1 MKLIDI
7 VIECLDEFSSM
18 QPGGV
23 LDAKQLPRKGEMPS
37 MLRAANGMEIWF
49 SPRALEHMTWL
60 AEHLH
65 QESGVGSAI
74 RLEEYAQLV
83 RQALVDGHCD
93 GRLSTSS
100 TTLLVE
106 VRAMVSAAVEAS
118 QRPLIHSFPAWS
130 VDVGERAIGV
140 GPAVIYPL
148 AQWLERQRF
157 TPKAAEAF
165 FTDEL
170 PEEGWAERFDEYL
183 SGARAQEH
191 LDPACMLSRVIG
203 EATHVVEVAM
213 PPRETVLSR
222 HQARFLAQAS
232 LDCIAL
238 ILERPVFHRHWVL
251 RDQPTSPEFYDDIT
265 AFESGL
271 WPPNAHKRFH
281 RSPFSTPQN
290 QAMLDQYANYLSACA
305 HVLNVARTDD
315 QAAPNLGLA
324 HRWLSAL
331 LWASE
336 AAREPNG
343 AMASTKFATSLD
355 ILANASKYH
364 PIVELVTNLLGIT
377 ADVRLVRPTPQH
389 PEGMTLRQAVER
401 LYGEGRSQV
410 LHGSIVNPMHR
421 HTVERDV
428 GAWLARTCLRQAVLT
443 IPLADDAEHA
453 NFRAIPSTPNDDA
466 PSA

>member
-1 MKLIDI
+1 MKLLNIAI
-7 VIECLDEFSSM
+7 RCLDEFSRV
-18 QPGGV
+18 QPGGA
-23 LDAKQLPRKGEMPS
+23 LDAKQLLRKGEMPS
-37 MLRAANGMEIWF
+37 MLRAANGMEVWF
-49 SPRALEHMTWL
+49 SPHALEHMTWL
-60 AEHLH
+60 AQHLH
-65 QESGVGSAI
+65 QESAAGRAI

-93 GRLSTSS
+93 GRLTRSS
-100 TTLLVE
+100 TTLLAD
-106 VRAMVSAAVEAS
+106 VRAMVAAAVEAS

-130 VDVGERAIGV
+130 VDIGERVVEV

-157 TPKAAEAF
+157 TPKVAEAF

-170 PEEGWAERFDEYL
+170 PEEGWAQRFHEYL
-183 SGARAQEH
+183 SGARAEEY
-191 LDPACMLSRVIG
+191 LDPACMLSGVIG

-222 HQARFLAQAS
+222 HQARLLAQAS

-265 AFESGL
+265 AFQSGL
-271 WPPNAHKRFH
+271 SPPNARKRFH
-281 RSPFSTPQN
+281 RSPFSKPQN
-290 QAMLDQYANYLSACA
+290 KAMLDQYASHVAACA
-305 HVLNVARTDD
+305 HVLHVVRTDD

-331 LWASE
+331 QWASE
-336 AAREPNG
+336 AAREPND
-343 AMASTKFATSLD
+343 AMSSTKFATSLD
-355 ILANASKYH
+355 ILASASKSH
-364 PIVELVTNLLGIT
+364 PIVDMVTNLLRIT

-410 LHGSIVNPMHR
+410 LHGNIVNPMHR

-428 GAWLARTCLRQAVLT
+428 GAWLARTCLRQAVST
-443 IPLADDAEHA
+443 IPLAIDAEHA
-453 NFRAIPSTPNDDA
+453 NFRAIPITPNDDA
-466 PSA
+466 LSA

>member
-1 MKLIDI
+1 MKLIEI
-7 VIECLDEFSSM
+7 VFGCLEEFSRV
-18 QPGGV
+18 QPGGA
-23 LDAKQLPRKGEMPS
+23 LDAKQLPQKGEMPS

-49 SPRALEHMTWL
+49 SPRALEHMMWI
-60 AEHLH
+60 AENLH
-65 QESGVGSAI
+65 KESRVGSAI

-93 GRLSTSS
+93 GRLTTSS
-100 TTLLVE
+100 TTLLAD
-106 VRAMVSAAVEAS
+106 VRAMVAGAVEEF

-130 VDVGERAIGV
+130 VDTGACVVEI

-157 TPKAAEAF
+157 TPKVAASF

-170 PEEGWAERFDEYL
+170 PEEGWAERFGGYL
-183 SGARAQEH
+183 SGARAPEH
-191 LDPACMLSRVIG
+191 LDLACMLSRVIG

-238 ILERPVFHRHWVL
+238 ILQRPVFHRHWVL

-271 WPPNAHKRFH
+271 WPPNARSRFH
-281 RSPFSTPQN
+281 RSPFSKPQN
-290 QAMLDQYANYLSACA
+290 EAMLDQYANHVAACA
-305 HVLNVARTDD
+305 HVLHVVRTDD

-336 AAREPNG
+336 AAREPND
-343 AMASTKFATSLD
+343 AMSSTKFATSLD
-355 ILANASKYH
+355 ILANASKSH
-364 PIVELVTNLLGIT
+364 PIVDMVTNLLGIT

-443 IPLADDAEHA
+443 IPLANDAEHA
-453 NFRAIPSTPNDDA
+453 NFRAIPTTPNDDA
-466 PSA
+466 PSG

>member
-7 VIECLDEFSSM
+7 VIGCLDEFSRV

-23 LDAKQLPRKGEMPS
+23 LDAKLLPRKGEMPS

-49 SPRALEHMTWL
+49 SRCALEHMTWL

-65 QESGVGSAI
+65 QELAVGSAI

-93 GRLSTSS
+93 GRLTTSS
-100 TTLLVE
+100 TTLLAD
-106 VRAMVSAAVEAS
+106 VRAMVAAATEAT

-130 VDVGERAIGV
+130 IDVGERVVEV
-140 GPAVIYPL
+140 GPSVIYPL

-157 TPKAAEAF
+157 TPKVAEKF

-170 PEEGWAERFDEYL
+170 PEKGWAERFDEYL

-191 LDPACMLSRVIG
+191 RDPACMLSRVIG
-203 EATHVVEVAM
+203 DTTHVVEVAM

-251 RDQPTSPEFYDDIT
+251 RDQPTSPEFYDEIT

-271 WPPNAHKRFH
+271 RPPNARKRFP
-281 RSPFSTPQN
+281 RSPSATPKN
-290 QAMLDQYANYLSACA
+290 QAMLYQYASHLAAYA
-305 HVLNVARTDD
+305 HVLRVAHTDD
-315 QAAPNLGLA
+315 HAAPNLGLV

-336 AAREPNG
+336 AAREPND
-343 AMASTKFATSLD
+343 AMASTKFATCLD
-355 ILANASKYH
+355 ILANANKAH
-364 PIVELVTNLLGIT
+364 PIVEMVTNLLGIT
-377 ADVRLVRPTPQH
+377 AVTRLVRPTPQH

-421 HTVERDV
+421 HTLERDV

-443 IPLADDAEHA
+443 IPQANDAEHA
-453 NFRAIPSTPNDDA
+453 NFRAIPTAPNDDA
-466 PSA
+466 PFA